1 MSSEGT
7 QNHELRL
14 AHVLFVDIVGYSKLP
29 INRQRE
35 LLQQLNQIVRATEQ
49 FRRAEAADK
58 LVCLPTG
65 DGMALVFF
73 TSPDAPVRCAL
84 EISKAVGQ
92 ALPPA
97 GDEWRQVGAL
107 ALQLRMGINSGPVDA
122 VADVNDRSNVAGAGI
137 NMAQRVM
144 DCGDAGHILLSKRVA
159 DDLGQYEEWQPYLHE
174 LGLVEVKHGVRV
186 EMVNF
191 YKDEVGNSKLPEKVK
206 RARDE
211 QSALDHRASRIA
223 ARKRSLVIG
232 LLLLVAAVFL
242 VGLAIISY
250 KTTKRSATTTT
261 KTLAPLP
268 EKSIAVL
275 PFENMSAE
283 KDDAFFAD
291 GIQDDV
297 LATLGKIKDLK
308 VIGRASVMIYRGAA
322 IAGKLREVGQALQ
335 VSHVL
340 EGSVRRSASRVVVNV
355 ELIDTRNDKQVWSQ
369 RYDRNLTDTLS
380 LQGELAVE
388 IARELRATLTPQE
401 KERVEAKLTNNTAAY
416 EAYLRGRAFGSGVTH
431 DRPRAEGAVQSYQ
444 EAVKLDP
451 DFALAWA
458 YLSCAQSSFYW
469 SAFDPSPARLAA
481 AKDALDRA
489 VALAPDLPETHLA
502 LGYYRYYGK
511 RDFTGAL
518 AEFQQAEQGL
528 PNNVD
533 IVYAIGLIQR
543 RLGHLDE
550 AAAAMRR
557 AVELDPRNIDAYGV
571 LGGSYMALR
580 RFADALRET
589 NNLLAFDP
597 TNTGALGFKAYVL
610 VAMGNLD
617 ALDTVIANPAANAT
631 IRGDVA
637 LLRRRYTEAAEILSK
652 GLAEES
658 VDDKKTLLLMLGLA
672 QQHAGN
678 MAAAKAAY
686 QELAQECQ
694 RELEKTAPDS
704 SPGPEVHA
712 LLGHAYAGL
721 GDAVSA
727 IREGQKAMAIDR
739 TSEDPFE
746 GPMQEESMAEI
757 YAMLGDAD
765 HAIPILQRLIKIPSF
780 TAITPGMLRIGTI
793 WDPIRNDPHFQEL
806 VAKKKS

>member
-1 MSSEGT
+1 
-7 QNHELRL
+7 
-14 AHVLFVDIVGYSKLP
+14 
-29 INRQRE
+29 
-35 LLQQLNQIVRATEQ
+35 
-49 FRRAEAADK
+49 
-58 LVCLPTG
+58 
-65 DGMALVFF
+65 
-73 TSPDAPVRCAL
+73 
-84 EISKAVGQ
+84 
-92 ALPPA
+92 
-97 GDEWRQVGAL
+97 
-107 ALQLRMGINSGPVDA
+107 
-122 VADVNDRSNVAGAGI
+122 
-137 NMAQRVM
+137 
-144 DCGDAGHILLSKRVA
+144 
-159 DDLGQYEEWQPYLHE
+159 
-174 LGLVEVKHGVRV
+174 
-186 EMVNF
+186 
-191 YKDEVGNSKLPEKVK
+191 
-206 RARDE
+206 
-211 QSALDHRASRIA
+211 
-223 ARKRSLVIG
+223 
-232 LLLLVAAVFL
+232 
-242 VGLAIISY
+242 
-250 KTTKRSATTTT
+250 
-261 KTLAPLP
+261 
-268 EKSIAVL
+268 
-275 PFENMSAE
+275 MSAE

-340 EGSVRRSASRVVVNV
+340 EGSVRRSANRVVVNV

-369 RYDRNLTDTLS
+369 RYDRTLTDALS

-401 KERVEAKLTNNTAAY
+401 KERVEAKPTNNTAAY

-469 SAFDPSPARLAA
+469 SEFDPSPARLAA

-550 AAAAMRR
+550 ATAAMRR

-571 LGGSYMALR
+571 LAGSYMALR
-580 RFADALRET
+580 RFADALGVT

-617 ALDTVIANPAANAT
+617 ALDAVIANPAANAT

-652 GLAEES
+652 GLAEKS
-658 VDDKKTLLLMLGLA
+658 VDDKKGA
-672 QQHAGN
+672 ASHAGTSS
-678 MAAAKAAY
+678 AARRQCGRRQGGLSGIGAGVSTRTRENSAGF
-686 QELAQECQ
+686 LARQ
-694 RELEKTAPDS
+694 RTCM
-704 SPGPEVHA
+704 PGWVTPMPA
-712 LLGHAYAGL
+712 SATPYLLSGRGKKL
-721 GDAVSA
+721 WPL
-727 IREGQKAMAIDR
+727 
-739 TSEDPFE
+739 TLP
-746 GPMQEESMAEI
+746 
-757 YAMLGDAD
+757 
-765 HAIPILQRLIKIPSF
+765 
-780 TAITPGMLRIGTI
+780 LRI
-793 WDPIRNDPHFQEL
+793 PLRAPC
-806 VAKKKS
+806 KKSRWRKSMPCWAMPIMPSPFFNG

>member
-1 MSSEGT
+1 MKK
-7 QNHELRL
+7 L
-14 AHVLFVDIVGYSKLP
+14 A
-29 INRQRE
+29 
-35 LLQQLNQIVRATEQ
+35 
-49 FRRAEAADK
+49 
-58 LVCLPTG
+58 
-65 DGMALVFF
+65 
-73 TSPDAPVRCAL
+73 
-84 EISKAVGQ
+84 
-92 ALPPA
+92 
-97 GDEWRQVGAL
+97 
-107 ALQLRMGINSGPVDA
+107 
-122 VADVNDRSNVAGAGI
+122 
-137 NMAQRVM
+137 
-144 DCGDAGHILLSKRVA
+144 ILSYRK
-159 DDLGQYEEWQPYLHE
+159 
-174 LGLVEVKHGVRV
+174 KI
-186 EMVNF
+186 
-191 YKDEVGNSKLPEKVK
+191 K
-206 RARDE
+206 RARNE
-211 QSALDHRASRIA
+211 QSIVDHRASSIA
-223 ARKRSLVIG
+223 ARKRWLIGG
-232 LLLLVAAVFL
+232 LLLLVTAVL
-242 VGLAIISY
+242 IIVLAIINY
-250 KTTKRSATTTT
+250 KATRRSAATTP
-261 KTLAPLP
+261 KTLASLP

-275 PFENMSAE
+275 PFENMSTE
-283 KDDAFFAD
+283 RDDAFFAD

-340 EGSVRRSASRVVVNV
+340 EGSVRRSANRVVVNV

-401 KERVEAKLTNNTAAY
+401 KVRVEAKPTNNTAAY

-502 LGYYRYYGK
+502 LGYYLYYGK

-550 AAAAMRR
+550 ATAAMRR

-571 LGGSYMALR
+571 LAGSYMALR
-580 RFADALRET
+580 RFAGCFGRV

-597 TNTGALGFKAYVL
+597 TNTGALGFKALVL
-610 VAMGNLD
+610 CAMGNLD
-617 ALDTVIANPAANAT
+617 ALDAVIANPAANAA

-637 LLRRRYTEAAEILSK
+637 LKRRHYPEAAEIFSK
-652 GLAEES
+652 GLAEKSSASRRS
-658 VDDKKTLLLMLGLA
+658 VDDKKGLLFMLGLA
-672 QQHAGN
+672 QQHTGN
-678 MAAAKAAY
+678 VAAARAAY
-686 QELAQECQ
+686 QELAQECE
-694 RELEKTAPDS
+694 RELEKTGVPDS
-704 SPGPEVHA
+704 ADGIA
-712 LLGHAYAGL
+712 CLAG
-721 GDAVSA
+721 S
-727 IREGQKAMAIDR
+727 
-739 TSEDPFE
+739 
-746 GPMQEESMAEI
+746 
-757 YAMLGDAD
+757 
-765 HAIPILQRLIKIPSF
+765 RLRRP
-780 TAITPGMLRIGTI
+780 R
-793 WDPIRNDPHFQEL
+793 
-806 VAKKKS
+806 

>member
-1 MSSEGT
+1 
-7 QNHELRL
+7 
-14 AHVLFVDIVGYSKLP
+14 
-29 INRQRE
+29 
-35 LLQQLNQIVRATEQ
+35 
-49 FRRAEAADK
+49 
-58 LVCLPTG
+58 
-65 DGMALVFF
+65 
-73 TSPDAPVRCAL
+73 
-84 EISKAVGQ
+84 
-92 ALPPA
+92 
-97 GDEWRQVGAL
+97 
-107 ALQLRMGINSGPVDA
+107 
-122 VADVNDRSNVAGAGI
+122 
-137 NMAQRVM
+137 
-144 DCGDAGHILLSKRVA
+144 
-159 DDLGQYEEWQPYLHE
+159 
-174 LGLVEVKHGVRV
+174 
-186 EMVNF
+186 
-191 YKDEVGNSKLPEKVK
+191 
-206 RARDE
+206 
-211 QSALDHRASRIA
+211 
-223 ARKRSLVIG
+223 
-232 LLLLVAAVFL
+232 
-242 VGLAIISY
+242 
-250 KTTKRSATTTT
+250 
-261 KTLAPLP
+261 
-268 EKSIAVL
+268 
-275 PFENMSAE
+275 MSAE

-340 EGSVRRSASRVVVNV
+340 EGSVRRSANRVVVNV

-369 RYDRNLTDTLS
+369 LYDRNLTDTLS

-401 KERVEAKLTNNTAAY
+401 KERVEAKPTNNTAAY

-444 EAVKLDP
+444 EALKLDP

-458 YLSCAQSSFYW
+458 YLTCAQSSFYW

-550 AAAAMRR
+550 ATAAMRR

-571 LGGSYMALR
+571 LAGSYMALR
-580 RFADALRET
+580 RFPNALRET
-589 NNLLAFDP
+589 DNLLAFDP

-617 ALDTVIANPAANAT
+617 ALDAVIANPAANAT

-678 MAAAKAAY
+678 VAAARAAY

-712 LLGHAYAGL
+712 WLGHAYAGL

-780 TAITPGMLRIGTI
+780 TAITPSMLRISTI
-793 WDPIRNDPHFQEL
+793 WDPIRNDPRFQEL
-806 VAKKKS
+806 VAEKKS